1 MFEIVTT
8 KDKLLKIPKENSLF
22 RVMAKFEAGRPDLE
36 WRIWGDQFV
45 SRSGER
51 AGRKFNGR
59 SIRGKGAP
67 GIVGMIPIVEGNV
80 CDAWDI
86 LQWKTWLH
94 SISRY
99 WKR

>member
-22 RVMAKFEAGRPDLE
+22 RVTAKFDDGRADLE

-51 AGRKFNGR
+51 AGKKFSGR
-59 SIRGKGAP
+59 TIRGKGP
-67 GIVGMIPIVEGNV
+67 LE
-80 CDAWDI
+80 
-86 LQWKTWLH
+86 L
-94 SISRY
+94 
-99 WKR
+99 

>member
-1 MFEIVTT
+1 MEDCRCKSRTGISGVCVKETKNMFEIVTT

-59 SIRGKGAP
+59 SIRGKGP
-67 GIVGMIPIVEGNV
+67 LE
-80 CDAWDI
+80 
-86 LQWKTWLH
+86 L
-94 SISRY
+94 
-99 WKR
+99 